1 MAGDPELE
9 AMAKVL
15 DALADLEAPARARVI
30 KWIND
35 KLNLL
40 PLIDAAKA
48 EDERAAGSARRAPVA
63 SHTEVGQFR
72 DFADL
77 FDAARPSTDVE
88 KALVAG
94 YWVQISQGNADFASQ
109 SINDELKQLG
119 HPVSNITRALG
130 GLIDVRPALVQQLRK
145 DGGTKQARKT
155 YRLTNAGQRRVEQMT
170 GGAGVADDG
179 A

>member
-30 KWIND
+30 KWINE

-48 EDERAAGSARRAPVA
+48 EDERAAAPGRRSPGVVTAEAGS
-63 SHTEVGQFR
+63 FR

-77 FDAARPSTDVE
+77 FDAARPGTDVE

-94 YWVQISQGNADFASQ
+94 YWAQFGQGNADFASQ

-119 HPVSNITRALG
+119 HPVSNITRALS

-155 YRLTNAGQRRVEQMT
+155 YRLTNAGQRRVEQMCS
-170 GGAGVADDG
+170 GAPTTEE
-179 A
+179 